1 MPTPVQ
7 VATEAAIDRILLE
20 RWDPLGINNTP
31 GPHNEYARHAHE
43 VFSLIARGGSDVQ
56 IARFLHRAERDD
68 FNHPELADRDLSALV
83 RDIRALEANL
93 GPSVR

>member
-7 VATEAAIDRILLE
+7 VATEAAIERLLLE
-20 RWDPLGINNTP
+20 RWDPLDLRTTP
-31 GPHNEYARHAHE
+31 GPHAQYARYAHE
-43 VFSLIARGGSDVQ
+43 VFSLLARGGSDVQ

-68 FNHPELADRDLSALV
+68 LGRPDLADRDLSPLV
-83 RDIRALEANL
+83 RDIRGLEASL